1 MSFQTIV
8 IEKLNAIIGWMNET
22 ITASKTNEQLPVQA
36 TLVPSSLVRVS
47 NAGVSQSLTIQKI
60 IDATSS
66 APIPYLS
73 LKIEAKGHQNGVA
86 NFSSSLERGDYVTG
100 VKEGDIVWLWARYN
114 GGDPNNRENYSPG
127 FENELP
133 PLL

>member
-22 ITASKTNEQLPVQA
+22 IAASKTNEQLPVQA

-47 NAGVSQSLTIQKI
+47 NGGTSQSLTIQKI

-73 LKIEAKGHQNGVA
+73 LEFVAKGHQNGIA
-86 NFSSSLERGDYVTG
+86 NFLVT
-100 VKEGDIVWLWARYN
+100 EEIGDIFEGWKDATTYWTRARWN
-114 GGDPNNRENYSPG
+114 GGDRNDRNNYTPILEV
-127 FENELP
+127 EI
-133 PLL
+133 